1 MKHKNFRMLIFVVL
15 AGLFAIPA
23 AAQSESANVPPD
35 WQTTAEATGYRKTS
49 TYAEAIAY
57 SNRLVSASPWI
68 RYRSI
73 GKSGEGRDIPLLIA
87 SGNKAFTPQAARKS
101 GKAVIFVQAGIHAGE
116 IDGKDAGLALLRDIA
131 VTKTRR
137 ELLDNAVILFI
148 PIYNVDGHEN
158 SDAYKRIN
166 QNGPDVTGFRANA
179 TNLNLNRDYMKAD
192 APETRAWLALWNE
205 WKPDLFIDCHVT
217 DGADFRYNVT
227 YEYAHFQEVS
237 PFVKNWM
244 DEHFDGKVV
253 PQVEKEGN
261 LLTHY
266 VEFAGREVTG
276 GIATFI
282 ATPRYATG
290 YTAIRNRPGLL
301 IETHSLKPYKSRVR
315 GTYDVLR
322 YTIEEAGR
330 ERASLFEANK
340 KADAETIER
349 GAARRINLPVQFQF
363 PLRLAVSEKATQIDF
378 KGLDY
383 KMEDSVL
390 SGGKRIIYGTKPVDY
405 KIPRY
410 DDGKVV
416 AAVAPPLGYIIPPQW
431 RTVID
436 VLDLHGIKYELTRI
450 DGEYEVETYRFTE
463 PKWATTSF
471 ENRVTLTAKK
481 TLVKEKIKYPRGSVL
496 VYLDQAAANVAI
508 HLLEPDSPDSLL
520 YWGFFNSIFEQK
532 EYGEAYMI
540 EKIAPAMLEND
551 PDLKRRFEEKLKDPE
566 FAKNAFARLR
576 FIYENSPYYTGQ
588 KIGLY
593 PVGRI
598 DFRVISEN

>member
-1 MKHKNFRMLIFVVL
+1 MKYRNIRTILIL
-15 AGLFAIPA
+15 ALLPGLFAAAA

-35 WQTTAEATGYRKTS
+35 WRTTAEATDYRKTS
-49 TYAEAIAY
+49 KYDEAIAY
-57 SNRLVSASPWI
+57 SNRLAGASNGWI

-87 SGNKAFTPQAARKS
+87 SGNKAFTPQAARKG
-101 GKAVIFVQAGIHAGE
+101 GKAVIFIQAGIHAGE

-131 VTKTRR
+131 ITKTRR

-158 SDAYKRIN
+158 SGPYKRIN
-166 QNGPDVTGFRANA
+166 QNGPDEMGFRANA
-179 TNLNLNRDYMKAD
+179 ANLNLNRDYMKAD

-205 WKPDLFIDCHVT
+205 WKPDLFVDCHVT

-237 PFVKNWM
+237 PFVKGWM

-253 PQVEKEGN
+253 PRVESEGN

-282 ATPRYATG
+282 ATPRFATG

-349 GAARRINLPVQFQF
+349 GTTYDPNRQF
-363 PLRLAVSEKATQIDF
+363 PLRLANGDKATQIVF
-378 KGLDY
+378 KGVEY
-383 KMEDSVL
+383 KMEDSAL

-405 KIPRY
+405 TIPRF
-410 DDGKVV
+410 DEGKVT
-416 AAVAPPLGYIIPPQW
+416 ASVAPPLYYVIPPQY
-431 RTVID
+431 RD
-436 VLDLHGIKYELTRI
+436 VLDVLRAHGVTVTRMPLEI
-450 DGEYEVETYRFTE
+450 TVEVESYRLSE
-463 PKWATTSF
+463 PKWAAGSF

-481 TLVKEKIKYPRGSVL
+481 TVVKEKRTIPPGMLL
-496 VYLDQAAANVAI
+496 VSMSQEAANAAI

-532 EYGEAYMI
+532 EYGESYMI
-540 EKIAPAMLEND
+540 EKIAPDMLAKD
-551 PDLKRRFEEKLKDPE
+551 PDLKRQFEEKLKDPE
-566 FAKNAFARLR
+566 FAKNPGARLR
-576 FIYENSPYYTGQ
+576 FIYEHSPYYTGQ
-588 KIGLY
+588 KVGEY
-593 PVGRI
+593 PVV
-598 DFRVISEN
+598 RVLTPFKFTLL